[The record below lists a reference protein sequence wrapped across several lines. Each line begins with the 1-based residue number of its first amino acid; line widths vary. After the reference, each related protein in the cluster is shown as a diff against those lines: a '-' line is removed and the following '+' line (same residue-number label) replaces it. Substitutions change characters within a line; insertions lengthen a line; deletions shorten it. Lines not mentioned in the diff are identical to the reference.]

1 MALKSYLLEDYSG
14 GVNLTGQPLAIGDND
29 LLAAENM
36 HAVASGYL
44 IGRAGQTNYNA
55 TPIGAHPVK
64 SLYRFYKQDSTG
76 IMLAACNTEI
86 LRGNDLLG
94 IFAAIDGGYAVDQ
107 RISFTTWTAKDKV
120 YWINNAQPLRSFDG
134 TTVSLVGG
142 SPPIGSQV
150 EMYLDRLWILQ
161 PNAVRFSDL
170 NLDNVWQAAA
180 SFNISDN
187 QGGHGTF
194 LKAAN
199 RVLIAGKSSGLW
211 RLEGS
216 PLLGN
221 SFIEYSKVGCIAPW
235 TADIV
240 TTVSNGQVIPVGV
253 AFLGK
258 DGVYVTDG
266 YQVTLVSSKIDRL
279 FSAYFRGASGK
290 YYPKKRQ
297 YFLSFSASGG
307 ANDQL
312 WIATNLDM
320 KGSRVSWTPYT
331 GFACDSFTVW
341 DGGADNGELYSGR
354 SDGGTVRRL
363 DIGKQ
368 DVGVDYRCAFTTH
381 YLGDPSV
388 NKQVR
393 WLKPVFDAQKTVHYT
408 IDYFQKQ
415 FSSGP
420 VSLDATQA
428 LIWDSGLWD
437 VGKWAGPSLN
447 SARTSVIDG
456 RYGRYLSLAF
466 QNTGDGPDFKFF
478 QLECEVGIKD
488 RRFHDLFTLNASP

>member
-14 GVNLTGQPLAIGDND
+14 GVNLTGQPLAIGEND

-44 IGRAGQTNYNA
+44 IGRGGQTNYNA
-55 TPIGAHPVK
+55 TPIDANPVK
-64 SLYRFYKQDSTG
+64 SLYRFYKQDGTG
-76 IMLAACNTEI
+76 ILLACSGTQVY
-86 LRGNDLLG
+86 RGNDALG
-94 IFAAIDGGYAVDQ
+94 TFTVIHGGYSLVDKF
-107 RISFTTWTAKDKV
+107 SFTTWSAKDKV
-120 YWINNAQPLRSFDG
+120 YWQNPATTLKSYDG
-134 TTVSLVGG
+134 TTVVDI
-142 SPPIGSQV
+142 PAAPIGLQV
-150 EMYLDRLWILQ
+150 EYYLDRLYMLM
-161 PNAVRFSDL
+161 PNAVRFTDL
-170 NLDNVWQAAA
+170 AVDNVWPGAAQL
-180 SFNISDN
+180 NISDN
-187 QGGHGTF
+187 LGGVGTF

-199 RVLIAGKSSGLW
+199 RVLIAGKTSGLW

-279 FSAYFRGASGK
+279 FSAYFRGAVGK

-297 YFLSFSASGG
+297 YFLSFNTSGG
-307 ANDQL
+307 ANDQF
-312 WIATNLDM
+312 WVATNLDM

-331 GFACDSFTVW
+331 GFNCDSFAVW

-354 SDGGTVRRL
+354 SDGGTARRL

-368 DVGVDYRCAFTTH
+368 DVGGDYRCAFTTH

-393 WLKPVFDAQKTVHYT
+393 WLKPVFDAQNAVHYS

-420 VSLDATQA
+420 VSLDTPTA
-428 LIWDSGLWD
+428 LIWN
-437 VGKWAGPSLN
+437 VGFWNVGTWAGPSLN
-447 SARTSVIDG
+447 SARTSIIDG
-456 RYGRYLSLAF
+456 RYGRYLSISF

-478 QLECEVGIKD
+478 QLACETRVKD
-488 RRFHDLFTLNASP
+488 QRFHDPFTLNVSP